1 VSAPEARY
9 QHLQISTGGGG
20 HCLPDLSIGDAR
32 FEKMDPQQRAIAE
45 DFDQYRETYDQ
56 AVNKAIAF
64 SGLTVDKFTT
74 AKARDLVGLIGAHFN
89 SPGDV
94 RVLDVGCGIGNYHPQ
109 LVPAVG
115 SVTGIDVSQAC
126 IETARSRNPAV
137 TYDVYDGDRLPYG
150 DGAFSVA
157 YCVCVVHHVP
167 PASWQKFAGEL
178 ARVVRPGGMVVVYEH
193 NPWHPL
199 TRKVVNDCA
208 FDRDAVLIAMPAM
221 RVLLR
226 NAGCVKV
233 STRSIL
239 TLPPGHAIFERL
251 DGLFSHLP
259 FGSQYRAL
267 GYIGSA
273 T

>member
-1 VSAPEARY
+1 
-9 QHLQISTGGGG
+9 
-20 HCLPDLSIGDAR
+20 
-32 FEKMDPQQRAIAE
+32 MDPQQRAIAE

-64 SGLTVDKFTT
+64 SGLTVDKFTI
-74 AKARDLVGLIGAHFN
+74 AKARDLLRLITSNFD
-89 SPGDV
+89 SPQNV

-109 LVPAVG
+109 LSSAVG
-115 SVTGIDVSQAC
+115 SITGVDVSQAC
-126 IETARSRNPAV
+126 IERARSRNPAV
-137 TYDVYDGDRLPYG
+137 AYDVYDGERLPYA
-150 DGAFSVA
+150 DGSFSVA

-167 PASWQKFAGEL
+167 PASWQRFTSEL
-178 ARVVRPGGMVVVYEH
+178 ARVVKPGGMVVVYEH

-199 TRKVVNDCA
+199 TRKVVSDCA

-221 RVLLR
+221 RDLLR
-226 NAGCVKV
+226 KAGCLKV

-239 TLPPGHAIFERL
+239 TLPPGHAVFERL
-251 DGLFSHLP
+251 DGLFSLLP

-273 T
+273 S